1 MSKLTD
7 FLVSERGKKITGLFY
22 GFGASIVIIGALFKI
37 LHLPGAAE
45 MLVAGMG
52 TEAFLFALGSFEPP
66 HKEWDWSLV
75 FPVLAMGHGH
85 DPHGESLPDAQS
97 PIGVSGVTAAPAGAS
112 GGGSDLK
119 ALIDS
124 GELSKEDV
132 EKLSKAIKN
141 LGKTADNI
149 ADLSNTEVATKSFVS
164 ALDNASSATNELA
177 TAQSQTSDALKGAMG
192 NFESEMQK
200 TSDSLA
206 KALQEVQQESS
217 NALKSASSTL
227 VSSYEKISEKLTGDF
242 DLLKDNTSA
251 ASKSLETVTSNL
263 SSINSVYELQLKMIK
278 EGSEVEQ
285 TRILKSK
292 EINSSLEGLH
302 HKVSEISSSI
312 EGSIDDSRVFKEN
325 VSELKKKVSDLNGIY
340 GNMLNAL
347 NS

>member
-7 FLVSERGKKITGLFY
+7 FLVSERGKKITGIFY

-37 LHLPGAAE
+37 LHLPFAAE

-97 PIGVSGVTAAPAGAS
+97 PIGVSGVTSSPS

-119 ALIDS
+119 ALMDS
-124 GELSKEDV
+124 GDLSAEDV
-132 EKLSKAIKN
+132 EKLTSAIKN
-141 LGKTADNI
+141 LGKTANSI
-149 ADLSNTEVATKSFVS
+149 SDLSNTEVATKSFIS
-164 ALDNASSATNELA
+164 ALDNASAATNDLA
-177 TAQSQTSDALKGAMG
+177 STQSETSNVIKGAAGSFESGIKKSSEILSKALNDVQEESSHALKTAS
-192 NFESEMQK
+192 N
-200 TSDSLA
+200 SLI
-206 KALQEVQQESS
+206 
-217 NALKSASSTL
+217 N
-227 VSSYEKISEKLTGDF
+227 SYEKVSEKLTSDF
-242 DLLKDNTSA
+242 DLLKDNTTS
-251 ASKSLETVTSNL
+251 ASKSLETVSSNL

-278 EGSEVEQ
+278 EGSELEQ

-292 EINSSLEGLH
+292 ELNSSLEGLH
-302 HKVSEISSSI
+302 HKISDISSSI

>member
-37 LHLPGAAE
+37 LHLPFAAE

-66 HKEWDWSLV
+66 HQEWDWSLV

-97 PIGVSGVTAAPAGAS
+97 PIGVSGVTSNGG

-119 ALIDS
+119 ALMDS
-124 GELSKEDV
+124 GDLSAEDV
-132 EKLSKAIKN
+132 EKLTSAIKN
-141 LGKTADNI
+141 LGKTANSI

-164 ALDNASSATNELA
+164 ALDNASTATKDLAATQQETSSAIKGAVTGFETNMQKSTESLTEA
-177 TAQSQTSDALKGAMG
+177 LTSIQTESSSALK
-192 NFESEMQK
+192 
-200 TSDSLA
+200 T
-206 KALQEVQQESS
+206 
-217 NALKSASSTL
+217 ASSAL
-227 VSSYEKISEKLTGDF
+227 VNSYEKVSEKLTTDF
-242 DLLKDNTSA
+242 DILKDNTSA
-251 ASKSLETVTSNL
+251 VSKSLETVSGNL
-263 SSINSVYELQLKMIK
+263 TSINSVYELQLKMIK
-278 EGSEVEQ
+278 EESELEQ

-292 EINSSLEGLH
+292 ELNSSLEGLRL
-302 HKVSEISSSI
+302 KYSDISSSI
-312 EGSIDDSRVFKEN
+312 EGSIDDSRMFKEN